1 MVASRRLNAA
11 GQAAALRA
19 ALSAGA
25 LLAALGAA
33 ALLYAPYATGLD
45 PTQHSYP
52 AIVWVLVLWTAAH
65 VALGILMQL
74 YCVARSL
81 AGRLTREHDIDL
93 HNVVLYW
100 HFAAITAAVTIA
112 VIALFPLVARG

>member
-1 MVASRRLNAA
+1 MVASRRFNAR

-19 ALSAGA
+19 ALPAGA

-33 ALLYAPYATGLD
+33 ALVYAPYATGLD
-45 PTQHSYP
+45 PTRHAYP

-74 YCVARSL
+74 YCVARSF
-81 AGRLTREHDIDL
+81 AGRLTRDHDIDL

-100 HFAAITAAVTIA
+100 HFAAVTAAVTVAI
-112 VIALFPLVARG
+112 IALFPLLARG